1 MKISRREI
9 DPANKDSCRLSG
21 IRVSSTVTSMRI
33 LSFLCLSFFAL
44 VTGISARAETK
55 PNIVLFLADDLDWAD
70 CSVNGGRDIRTPN
83 MDRVAKDGMTF
94 SHAFVASPSCA
105 PSRAALLTGLN
116 CARNGAMF
124 NHQKPRA
131 ELKKWPAHFRDLGY
145 EVAAIGKTAHYAQ
158 VKDYGFDHFSHFK
171 YHEDDCI
178 TAAVDWL
185 NKRESDKPLCLIVGT
200 NWPHVP
206 WPKESEYAPKDLS
219 LPPTQVDTPKTRKM
233 RTLYAQAVANADRD
247 LGLVYDAVR
256 QKLGENVFFLFTAD
270 HGAQWPFGKWNCYD
284 AGIRTPL
291 VVVWPGKVA
300 TGSRTGA
307 MVSWLDILSTCL
319 DAAGSKT
326 PGDLDGRSFLPVARG
341 EKTEHHERIFTT
353 HSGDG
358 RMNEYPIRSVRSR
371 DWKYIRN
378 LDPSREHHTHVDR
391 SEAIGYWDSWAKR
404 AETDPKAAAVVQ
416 RYLHRP
422 AEELYDLAAD
432 PHELRN
438 LAADPQQAA
447 RLKQMREEVDEWMR
461 AQGDQGLATKPPS
474 AQ

>member
-1 MKISRREI
+1 M
-9 DPANKDSCRLSG
+9 
-21 IRVSSTVTSMRI
+21 RVF
-33 LSFLCLSFFAL
+33 SFLSLAL
-44 VTGISARAETK
+44 LAIFTCSSPGAEPR
-55 PNIVLFLADDLDWAD
+55 PNVVLFLADDLDWAD
-70 CSVNGGRDIRTPN
+70 CSINGGRDIRTPN
-83 MDRVAKDGMTF
+83 MERLAKDGMTF

-116 CARNGAMF
+116 CARSGAMF
-124 NHQKPRA
+124 NHQKPNS
-131 ELKKWPAHFRDLGY
+131 EIKKWPAYFRELGY

-178 TAAVDWL
+178 DAAVDWL
-185 NKRESDKPLCLIVGT
+185 NQRESEKPLCLIVGT

-206 WPKESEYAPKDLS
+206 WPKESDYVPRALS

-233 RTLYAQAVANADRD
+233 RALYAQAVANADRD

-256 QKLGENVFFLFTAD
+256 RKLGENVFFLFTAD

-284 AGIRTPL
+284 AGIRSPL

-300 TGSRTGA
+300 AGSRSDA
-307 MVSWLDILSTCL
+307 MVTWIDILPTCL
-319 DAAGSKT
+319 DVVQGKEVAG
-326 PGDLDGRSFLPVARG
+326 LDGRSFLPILRG
-341 EKTEHHERIFTT
+341 EITGHHERIFTT

-358 RMNEYPIRSVRSR
+358 KMNEYPMRSVRSR

-378 LDPSREHHTHVDR
+378 LDPAREFHTHVDR
-391 SEAIGYWDSWAKR
+391 AEANGYWDSWTEKAK
-404 AETDPKAAAVVQ
+404 EDPRAAAVVR

-422 AEELYDLAAD
+422 AEELYDLSAD

-438 LAADPQQAA
+438 LAADPQHAD
-447 RLKQMREEVDEWMR
+447 RMKQMREQLDQWMH
-461 AQGDQGLATKPPS
+461 AQGDKGLETRPPG
-474 AQ
+474 

>member
-1 MKISRREI
+1 
-9 DPANKDSCRLSG
+9 
-21 IRVSSTVTSMRI
+21 MRI
-33 LSFLCLSFFAL
+33 LSFLCIAL
-44 VTGISARAETK
+44 FVVATRPSLGAESR
-55 PNIVLFLADDLDWAD
+55 PNVVLFLADDLDWAD
-70 CSVNGGRDIRTPN
+70 CSINGGRDIPTPN
-83 MDRVAKDGMTF
+83 MEKVAKDGMTF

-116 CARNGAMF
+116 CARSGAMF
-124 NHQKPRA
+124 NHQKPDA
-131 ELKKWPAHFRDLGY
+131 QVKKWPTFFQEQGY

-185 NKRESDKPLCLIVGT
+185 EKRESAKPLCLIVGT

-206 WPKESEYAPKDLS
+206 WPKKTDYNASS
-219 LPPTQVDTPKTRKM
+219 FTLPPTQVDTEDTRKM
-233 RTLYAQAVANADRD
+233 RGLYAQAVANADRD

-256 QKLGENVFFLFTAD
+256 KKLGDNVFFLFSAD

-284 AGIRTPL
+284 AGIRSPL

-300 TGSRTGA
+300 PASRTAA
-307 MVSWLDILSTCL
+307 MVSWLDILPTCL
-319 DAAGSKT
+319 DVVGGK
-326 PGDLDGRSFLPVARG
+326 PGGELDGQSFLPVLRG
-341 EKTEHHERIFTT
+341 EKKEHRDTIFTT

-358 RMNEYPIRSVRSR
+358 RMNEYPMRSVRSR
-371 DWKYIRN
+371 TWKYIRN
-378 LDPSREHHTHVDR
+378 LDPSREFHTHVDR
-391 SEAIGYWDSWAKR
+391 AEANGYWNSWTEKAKTDSA
-404 AETDPKAAAVVQ
+404 AAAVVQ

-438 LAADPQQAA
+438 LAADPQQAD
-447 RLKQMREEVDEWMR
+447 RVKSMSQQLDGMMRE
-461 AQGDQGLATKPPS
+461 QKDQGLNTKPPQ